1 VARYAELHAHTNYS
15 FLDGASHPYDLV
27 RRAADLGYAALAI
40 TDHDGF
46 RGAAKVHVAAREIG
60 LPIAYG
66 AEVGMSRRTPDT
78 SPQSLPPRPEDAG
91 KRKSTATTQGAPGV
105 TDLQPATPVPARVR
119 RGRIRRMHGSKP
131 VDLPATDHLVL
142 LAPDPA
148 GYAAL
153 SRFVTLGQ
161 FRGEKDRPDYRYAD
175 LETASRDGKLV
186 TLTGCRQGAV
196 PRAAQAGDLAGA
208 MEAAAKLREIFPGRL
223 YIELTHHGMPDDDE
237 RNDLLVEVSRRLQI
251 PFVATNNA
259 HYAVREDAD
268 LAEVLAAVAGRRD
281 LDTADG
287 FRPATDLRHLR
298 SPDEMA
304 ARFSR
309 YPGAVERAADVAASL
324 AFDLDLLAP
333 ELPDFPKPGAF
344 TSEDEYLRHL
354 VDEGARDV
362 YPGRS
367 DGIDAEAR
375 RRLDHELEVIAELGF
390 SGFFLVAWDIVAFAR
405 SQDIYCQIR
414 GSGADSAVC
423 RCLGLTRVDPIR
435 LHLPFERFLSEER
448 GRPPD
453 IDIDF
458 EAERREEV
466 IQYCYRRYGR
476 ERAAM
481 VANVITYRAKS
492 VLQDVGK
499 AFGLTQAQVN
509 GLTRYLDTRNPAS
522 ISETVDLPA
531 GLTSNL
537 IVDVCRRLDGF
548 PRHLGIHSGGM
559 VVARRP
565 LWQTVPMEWGRMEDR
580 SVLQWD
586 KDDCATMGIV
596 KFDLLALGAL
606 NAMHLTV
613 DLIGEMHG
621 LDLDLATIPQEP
633 IVYDVLTRADTVGI
647 FQVESRAQMA
657 TLPKLKPRSFYDLA
671 IEVAL
676 IRPGPIQGQSVH
688 PFLRRRNG
696 EEPITYPHP
705 SAEPILKKTMG
716 VPIFQE
722 QLMELA
728 RICAGFT
735 PGQSDRLRQ
744 AMTHKRASEAMDRLR
759 EELFSGMARNGIVG
773 APADEIWEKLQGFA
787 SFGFPESHSVSFAYI
802 VYAAAWLKYHWP
814 AEFFAGLLNA
824 QPMGFYTP
832 NSLVQDAQHHGVVV
846 LAPDVNRSEYDCTIE
861 PIESDPADIVEY
873 LTGGWRRGRGPIDD
887 PIRSAVAL
895 RIGLRYVRNLGEA
908 DIARIEA
915 ARQTGGAFASPE
927 DLAQRTGLPLD
938 AYEGLAASGSLAP
951 IGLDR
956 REGLWTAG
964 TLTEIGPDRLSLP
977 PGDGLPALAEMST
990 SERVQAD
997 LWSTGISTTH
1007 PVSLA
1012 RNALAAHGCAPI
1024 DQILADRR
1032 NGTRARVGGI
1042 ITHRQRPSTAHGVRF
1057 LNLEDETGLL
1067 NVVVLPQVWEHHYEV
1082 ARKAVGV
1089 VIDGVVEHIDGVTNF
1104 VAHRFERWPIDGAR
1118 SRDFR

>member
-1 VARYAELHAHTNYS
+1 MARYAELHAHTNYS

-27 RRAADLGYAALAI
+27 RRASELGYTALAV

-60 LPIAYG
+60 LPIVYG
-66 AEVGMSRRTPDT
+66 TEVGLSREPPGPTRQPPVGLSRR
-78 SPQSLPPRPEDAG
+78 SEAL
-91 KRKSTATTQGAPGV
+91 
-105 TDLQPATPVPARVR
+105 VPARVR

-131 VDLPATDHLVL
+131 LNLPATDHLVL

-161 FRGEKDRPDYRYAD
+161 FRGEKDRPGYRYAD
-175 LETASRDGKLV
+175 LDTASQDGRLV
-186 TLTGCRQGAV
+186 ALTGCREGAV
-196 PRAAQAGDLAGA
+196 PRAAQDGDLAGA

-251 PFVATNNA
+251 PFVATNNV
-259 HYAVREDAD
+259 HYADRADAD

-281 LDTADG
+281 LETADG

-298 SPDEMA
+298 PPHEMA
-304 ARFSR
+304 VRFSR

-344 TSEDEYLRHL
+344 TTEDEYLRHL
-354 VDEGARDV
+354 VDEGARTV

-367 DGIDAEAR
+367 DGIDDAAR
-375 RRLDHELEVIAELGF
+375 RRLDHELAVITDLGF
-390 SGFFLVAWDIVAFAR
+390 SGFFLVAWDIVGFAR

-509 GLTRYLDTRNPAS
+509 GLTRYLDTHNPAS
-522 ISETVDLPA
+522 IGEAVDLPA
-531 GLTSNL
+531 GLTSEL
-537 IVDVCRRLDGF
+537 IIDVCRRLDGF

-613 DLIGEMHG
+613 DLIEETHG
-621 LDLDLATIPQEP
+621 IDLDLAMIPQEP

-696 EEPITYPHP
+696 EEPIRYPHP
-705 SAEPILKKTMG
+705 SAEPILRKTLG

-759 EELFSGMARNGIVG
+759 EELFAGMAANGITG
-773 APADEIWEKLQGFA
+773 ASADEIWEKLQGFA

-861 PIESDPADIVEY
+861 PIECDPIDVVEY

-887 PIRSAVAL
+887 PIRPAVAL
-895 RIGLRYVRNLGEA
+895 RIGLRYVRNLGEG

-915 ARQTGGAFASPE
+915 ARLTGGAFASPE

-938 AYEGLAASGSLAP
+938 AYEGLAASGSLVP
-951 IGLDR
+951 IGLGR

-964 TLTEIGPDRLSLP
+964 SLTEMGPDRLSLP
-977 PGDGLPALAEMST
+977 PGDGVPHLAEMTT

-1012 RNALAAHGCAPI
+1012 RNALEHHGCAPI
-1024 DQILADRR
+1024 GRILDGRR
-1032 NGTRARVGGI
+1032 HGTRARVGGI
-1042 ITHRQRPSTAHGVRF
+1042 ITHRQRPSTARGVRF

-1067 NVVVLPQVWEHHYEV
+1067 NVVVLPQVWEAHYEV

-1089 VIDGVVEHIDGVTNF
+1089 VIDGVVEHVDGVTNF
-1104 VAHRFERWPIDGAR
+1104 VAHRFERWSIDAAP